1 MAHFYNA
8 YPMKEYYCQT
18 TVKALGFTDKMIAEY
33 LSEPELKRNSHYR
46 SAAPMK
52 LWKIAEVD
60 KVCAEIRTKLDAQ
73 LERRKKAALTR
84 TANKDIKF
92 QALKDYLDTYSFN
105 ISNRELLQLISV
117 SYKTNAIDKKVFKN
131 YELFCTNLAKEITE
145 SEVCQVED
153 THPEYDSTYSIIYPL
168 VLAGIKDKPI
178 LMTALEAIQADIDAA
193 EEQEARKL
201 EVVHQKQEEI
211 LNFILENFDLIASRM
226 NIDTNKLTQ
235 PQGNKQK
242 QWKNAVNQ
250 SASYLRAVFDKTLVQ
265 IEPRFQSYPKP
276 KLSKELK
283 DKFKTIANQ
292 LLSRKYA
299 I

>member
-1 MAHFYNA
+1 
-8 YPMKEYYCQT
+8 MKEYYCQT
-18 TVKALGFTDKMIAEY
+18 TVKSLGFTDKMIAEY

-46 SAAPMK
+46 NAAPMK
-52 LWKIAEVD
+52 LWKIEEVN

-84 TANKDIKF
+84 SANKDIKF
-92 QALKDYLDTYSFN
+92 QALKDYLDTYTFT

-117 SYKTNAIDKKVFKN
+117 SYKTNAIDKKIFKN
-131 YELFCTNLAKEITE
+131 YELFCTTLATEITE

-153 THPEYDSTYSIIYPL
+153 THPECDSTYSIIYPL

-193 EEQEARKL
+193 EELEARKL
-201 EVVHQKQEEI
+201 EVVRSQQEEI
-211 LNFILENFDLIASRM
+211 LRFILENFDLIASQM
-226 NIDTNKLTQ
+226 NIDVNKLTQ
-235 PQGNKQK
+235 PQGKKPK
-242 QWKNAVNQ
+242 QWKNAVSQ
-250 SASYLRAVFDKTLVQ
+250 TASYLRSVFDKTVLQ
-265 IEPRFQSYPKP
+265 IEPRFKGYPKP

>member
-1 MAHFYNA
+1 MN
-8 YPMKEYYCQT
+8 EYYCQT

-52 LWKIAEVD
+52 LWKIEEVN

-84 TANKDIKF
+84 STNKDIKF
-92 QALKDYLDTYSFN
+92 QALKDYLDTYSFT

-117 SYKTNAIDKKVFKN
+117 SYKTDAIAKN
-131 YELFCTNLAKEITE
+131 IFRNYDSFCHTLAKELTE
-145 SEVCQVED
+145 SEVCQIED
-153 THPEYDSTYSIIYPL
+153 THPEYDFTYSKIYPI

-178 LMTALEAIQADIDAA
+178 LMTALEAIQADINAA
-193 EEQEARKL
+193 EEQEARRL
-201 EVVHQKQEEI
+201 EVVRSQQEEI
-211 LNFILENFDLIASRM
+211 LSFILENFDLITSAM
-226 NIDTNKLTQ
+226 DIDLNKLTQ

-250 SASYLRAVFDKTLVQ
+250 NAFYVRSVFDKTLVQ
-265 IEPRFQSYPKP
+265 IEPRFQGYPKP

-283 DKFKTIANQ
+283 NKFKTIANQ

>member
-1 MAHFYNA
+1 
-8 YPMKEYYCQT
+8 MKEYYCQT

-46 SAAPMK
+46 NAAPMK
-52 LWKIAEVD
+52 LWKIEEVN

-84 TANKDIKF
+84 NANKDIKF
-92 QALKDYLDTYSFN
+92 QALKDYLETYSFN

-117 SYKTNAIDKKVFKN
+117 SYKTDAIAKSVFKN
-131 YELFCTNLAKEITE
+131 HELFYSTLAKEITE
-145 SEVCQVED
+145 SEVCQIED
-153 THPEYDSTYSIIYPL
+153 THPECDSTYSIIYPL

-193 EEQEARKL
+193 EKQEATRL
-201 EVVHQKQEEI
+201 EVVRSQQEEI
-211 LNFILENFDLIASRM
+211 LSFILENFDLIASAM
-226 NIDTNKLTQ
+226 NIDVSKLAQ

-242 QWKNAVNQ
+242 QWKSAVSQ
-250 SASYLRAVFDKTLVQ
+250 SASYVRSVFDRTLLQ
-265 IEPRFQSYPKP
+265 IEPRFQGYPKP

-283 DKFKTIANQ
+283 DKFKIIANQ